1 MGKIKGKKICHLTS
15 AHTRND
21 IRIFQKECVSLA
33 KGGYDISLVVAD
45 GLPDEVDKGVKIY
58 GVAKETSRVKRFVKA
73 SKNVFLKALEIN
85 ADIYHF
91 HDPELLPFGNKLK
104 KRGYKVIFDSHE
116 DLPRQIMGK
125 EYLPK
130 FSRRIVAS
138 LLERYEDYCCKK
150 YDSIITATPF
160 INERFL
166 KINKRSVNINNYPLL
181 NEFKGGKSTG
191 DKLRSKIS
199 YVGGITEIRGLTY
212 LIRSLENC
220 EVVLQLAGSITPNS
234 YQKELMEEEGWKKV
248 EYLGNVSRTEVK
260 EILNTSIA
268 GIVTFLPYPNHIN
281 AQPNKLFEYM
291 SAGIPVIASNYPL
304 WKGIVEKYNAGICVN
319 PENIDEIATA
329 ITYLVQNP
337 SIAQQM
343 GANGRKAVEEVFNWE
358 QEEKKLI
365 DVYNSMSV

>member
-1 MGKIKGKKICHLTS
+1 MGKIKEKKICHLTS

-33 KGGYDISLVVAD
+33 RVGYDISLVVAD
-45 GLPDEVDKGVKIY
+45 GLPNEIDKGVKIY
-58 GVAKETSRVKRFVKA
+58 GVAKETSRFKRFVKT
-73 SKNVFLKALEIN
+73 SKNIYRKALEVN

-91 HDPELLPFGNKLK
+91 HDAELLPYGNKLK
-104 KRGYKVIFDSHE
+104 KLGYTVIFDSHE
-116 DLPRQIMGK
+116 DLPRQMLGK

-130 FSRRIVAS
+130 FSRRIIAN
-138 LLERYEDYCCKK
+138 LLESYEDYCCKK
-150 YDSIITATPF
+150 YDSIVTATPH

-166 KINKRSVNINNYPLL
+166 KINKRSVNINNYPFL
-181 NEFKGGKSTG
+181 NEFKDRKTTGGK
-191 DKLRSKIS
+191 KRYKIC
-199 YVGGITEIRGLTY
+199 YVGSITEIRGLSY

-220 EVVLQLAGSITPNS
+220 EAVLQLAGSITPNS
-234 YQKELMEEEGWKKV
+234 YQKDLMEYGGWKKV
-248 EYLGNVSRTEVK
+248 EYVGNVSRAEVK

-304 WKGIVEKYNAGICVN
+304 WKGIIEKYDAGICVD
-319 PENIDEIATA
+319 PENSEEIAKA
-329 ITYLVQNP
+329 ITYLIKHP
-337 SIAQQM
+337 LEAKTK
-343 GANGRKAVEEVFNWE
+343 GANGRRAIEDVFNWE

-365 DVYNSMSV
+365 GLYHKLS